1 MAFTVPVTLKQE
13 GLVSPNTTVTKTT
26 NITQEVVTQIQVVV
40 PSGSTDYAVNL
51 DILDTSK
58 ISLLVINTSEFVTF
72 KFDNTGDYGWTYEVA
87 DIITLYN
94 DSMRIFDND
103 LSATPS
109 ELATMYVTNPN
120 SFAVTVNI
128 VIVRS
133 ND

>member
-1 MAFTVPVTLKQE
+1 MAFTVPVTLTQE
-13 GLVSPNTTVTKTT
+13 GLVSPNTKVTKTT
-26 NITQEVVTQIQVVV
+26 SIVQEVVTQIQVVI
-40 PSGSTDYAVNL
+40 PSGTTDSPVNL

-94 DSMRIFDND
+94 DSMRLFDND
-103 LSATPS
+103 LSATPG

-120 SFAVTVNI
+120 PFNVTVNI